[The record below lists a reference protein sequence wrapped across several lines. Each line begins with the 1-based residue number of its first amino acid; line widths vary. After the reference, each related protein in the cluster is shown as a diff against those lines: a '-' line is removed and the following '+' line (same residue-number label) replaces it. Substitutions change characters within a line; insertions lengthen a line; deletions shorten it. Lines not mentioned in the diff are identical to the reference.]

1 MSIQEVLTRWGT
13 GMTESLLHSMRAMDR
28 NDVAHPHYDRAGMFD
43 RLLND
48 EVFRGAN
55 EYLEPV
61 DYYRWA
67 TTYALSIGRETTEKA
82 IEEIRRRAAA
92 SQEGGVGV
100 PDTLDVETWLDVA
113 FKAVKA

>member
-1 MSIQEVLTRWGT
+1 
-13 GMTESLLHSMRAMDR
+13 MTENLLHSMRAVDR
-28 NDVAHPHYDRAGMFD
+28 NDVAHPHYDKAGMLD

-48 EVFRGAN
+48 EIFRGEN

-61 DYYRWA
+61 DYYSWA
-67 TTYALSIGRETTEKA
+67 TTYALSIGRDTTETA

-100 PDTLDVETWLDVA
+100 PDTLDVESWLDVA
-113 FKAVKA
+113 FKVVKA

>member
-1 MSIQEVLTRWGT
+1 
-13 GMTESLLHSMRAMDR
+13 MDR
-28 NDVAHPHYDRAGMFD
+28 NDVAHPHHDRAGMLD

-67 TTYALSIGRETTEKA
+67 KRQRRRLKRSGDGRLR
-82 IEEIRRRAAA
+82 RRRAVSAFPIRWMWRH
-92 SQEGGVGV
+92 G
-100 PDTLDVETWLDVA
+100 LTWPSKPSRPEDGTKEVIGC
-113 FKAVKA
+113 KT

>member
-1 MSIQEVLTRWGT
+1 MSEN
-13 GMTESLLHSMRAMDR
+13 LLWSMRSTGR
-28 NDVAHPHYDRAGMFD
+28 TDVAHPHYDPAGMLD

-48 EVFRGAN
+48 EFFRGSN
-55 EYLEPV
+55 QWLEAV
-61 DYYRWA
+61 DYYPWA
-67 TTYALSIGRETTEKA
+67 TTYALSIGRSATETA

-100 PDTLDVETWLDVA
+100 PDTLDVESWLDVA